1 MRAESEAVHEGT
13 QKAATCGLHAVN
25 HALRPLGMVLTWE
38 DFDRRSKP
46 DERSPSGDWDI
57 GALHRNVEAAGAL
70 LMPVDSAD
78 LTTLTRWNPEQA
90 TLTLW
95 SQDTL
100 GCVMHVPGH
109 WVALSRPDI
118 PQTMDAAALLCD
130 SMHKKRRKV
139 VQTGDPCSICF
150 LLTSLLILFHSFSI
164 HFLLIFYSFSTPF
177 YSFPTPLWGDEKS
190 WKIIG
195 NRVFSNRL
203 IAGHYKG
210 MLKIMGNRV
219 FVKFPNIR
227 AVFKNCK
234 KMQKNAKF

>member
-1 MRAESEAVHEGT
+1 
-13 QKAATCGLHAVN
+13 
-25 HALRPLGMVLTWE
+25 
-38 DFDRRSKP
+38 
-46 DERSPSGDWDI
+46 
-57 GALHRNVEAAGAL
+57 
-70 LMPVDSAD
+70 
-78 LTTLTRWNPEQA
+78 
-90 TLTLW
+90 
-95 SQDTL
+95 
-100 GCVMHVPGH
+100 MHVPGH

-195 NRVFSNRL
+195 NRAFSNSL
-203 IAGHYKG
+203 LAGPYKG
-210 MLKIMGNRV
+210 MLKSVQFLNSLLAGPY
-219 FVKFPNIR
+219 KG
-227 AVFKNCK
+227 VFKNCK
-234 KMQKNAKF
+234 ISEFFKPTDMLTTENTFIRLAHRLTSLRTDASCKWAQNMKKGIKEHEKS

>member
-1 MRAESEAVHEGT
+1 
-13 QKAATCGLHAVN
+13 
-25 HALRPLGMVLTWE
+25 
-38 DFDRRSKP
+38 
-46 DERSPSGDWDI
+46 
-57 GALHRNVEAAGAL
+57 
-70 LMPVDSAD
+70 
-78 LTTLTRWNPEQA
+78 
-90 TLTLW
+90 
-95 SQDTL
+95 
-100 GCVMHVPGH
+100 
-109 WVALSRPDI
+109 
-118 PQTMDAAALLCD
+118 MDAAALLCD

-210 MLKIMGNRV
+210 MLKIIGNRV
-219 FVKFPNIR
+219 FFKFPISR
-227 AVFKNCK
+227 TVFKNCK
-234 KMQKNAKF
+234 TMQIFRVFKPADVLTTKNTIMRLAHRLTSLRTDASCKWPQNMKTRHKIT

>member
-1 MRAESEAVHEGT
+1 
-13 QKAATCGLHAVN
+13 
-25 HALRPLGMVLTWE
+25 
-38 DFDRRSKP
+38 
-46 DERSPSGDWDI
+46 
-57 GALHRNVEAAGAL
+57 
-70 LMPVDSAD
+70 
-78 LTTLTRWNPEQA
+78 
-90 TLTLW
+90 
-95 SQDTL
+95 
-100 GCVMHVPGH
+100 
-109 WVALSRPDI
+109 
-118 PQTMDAAALLCD
+118 MDAAALLCD

-203 IAGHYKG
+203 TAGRHKG

-227 AVFKNCK
+227 TVFKNCK
-234 KMQKNAKF
+234 KNKISEFSNRLIGRPLKIPIPQLVDRLTSLHPDTNCEFTKNMKKCIRKHEKL